1 MRFLKFIIILIIPNV
16 LVSQKYWTLQECV
29 DRALEMNIS
38 IKQSELD
45 YAGSEI
51 EKKGAIGNF
60 LPNVNVSSNH
70 SWNIGLNQNITTG
83 ILENVTTQ
91 FSSMNLNLNVNIY
104 SGLQNIKRLHRANLL
119 ILARQYQLEDMTEN
133 VALLVANSYLQI
145 LFSKENLAVQDLQ
158 LKLTKDELSRIK
170 DLISSGAV
178 PKGDLYEIE
187 ANLASQEKNFIDARN
202 AYYLSK
208 ISLAQLLL
216 LDDFQNFE
224 IANETYDIPISEV
237 MAKTPEEIFNY
248 AVTNKKEIKVF
259 ETNLEIAK
267 KDLEISKALLKPT
280 LSAFYSYS
288 SRIGYSDR
296 LVPSDEIE
304 FTPIGVVEGTGERVV
319 APYNKMMVASPL
331 SFSDQFDLND
341 GQNFGLSL
349 SIPILNNFARR
360 NNVSQTQINI
370 MRTENTLLQ
379 RKLDLENTVNQS
391 YNDADGAF
399 KAYEASLKLVEA
411 RELAFN
417 YAKDKFDVGAM
428 NAFDFTQAKQRFE
441 LAQSELIRTKYDY
454 IFKLKVLEFYFGA
467 PLSIN

>member
-1 MRFLKFIIILIIPNV
+1 LKFL
-16 LVSQKYWTLQECV
+16 
-29 DRALEMNIS
+29 R
-38 IKQSELD
+38 
-45 YAGSEI
+45 
-51 EKKGAIGNF
+51 
-60 LPNVNVSSNH
+60 VN
-70 SWNIGLNQNITTG
+70 T
-83 ILENVTTQ
+83 
-91 FSSMNLNLNVNIY
+91 
-104 SGLQNIKRLHRANLL
+104 
-119 ILARQYQLEDMTEN
+119 
-133 VALLVANSYLQI
+133 
-145 LFSKENLAVQDLQ
+145 
-158 LKLTKDELSRIK
+158 SRRRI
-170 DLISSGAV
+170 
-178 PKGDLYEIE
+178 
-187 ANLASQEKNFIDARN
+187 KNFIDAKN

-216 LDDFQNFE
+216 IDDFQNFE

-237 MAKTPEEIFNY
+237 MTKTPEEIFNY
-248 AVTNKKEIKVF
+248 AVTNKKEIKIF

-319 APYNKMMVASPL
+319 APYNKMKIASPL

-370 MRTENTLLQ
+370 MRSENILLQ

-399 KAYEASLKLVEA
+399 KAYQASLKLVEA

-428 NAFDFTQAKQRFE
+428 NAFDFTQAKQRYE
-441 LAQSELIRTKYDY
+441 LSQSELIRTKYDY